1 MERIEGQVTGHKQLA
16 MRVLSWII
24 CAKRPLTA
32 LELQQALAVEVGT
45 CDLDRDNF
53 VEIQL
58 MVSACAGLVT
68 VDSPSCVIR
77 LVHRT
82 AQEFFERRRG
92 VIFPSAEKE
101 IALVC
106 ATYLSLGTFDTG
118 VCLTRVALEQ
128 RLRSYPF
135 YRYAAQNWG
144 HHARTALV
152 ASSSI
157 SCLLESRAYI
167 EAAFQAITAAKW
179 PSGLP
184 PNDEAVT
191 LGVIRGITGLHISA
205 YFGMPTLAVEL
216 INNQIDL
223 DATDSDN
230 RSPLSYAAENG
241 HAGIATLLLATGR
254 VNPDLPDRL
263 GRTPLSWA
271 AENGHDVVAKLLLEV
286 DVRVNSQDAIL
297 HYTPLSYAARN
308 GHEAVVRVLLTAE
321 LVNPEYLDRG
331 GRNSLSLAA
340 EGGSQATVKALLDF
354 GTVVESVN
362 FRIDDRTPLSYAAEN
377 GHVGVVE
384 LLLQREDVDINAR
397 DGKGRTPLWHA
408 CVNGSTDTEEG
419 HGGIGGHETVALL
432 LLERGADVD
441 ARDDDGR
448 APLWYAAEY
457 GCDAMVKILRQY
469 HAGTELVR
477 SGETPLHRAG
487 PHSICAQMGTAPT
500 ASTPTM
506 PALGDPSPPLPTD
519 QDLSP
524 GPTVWYVLI
533 LTVV

>member
-1 MERIEGQVTGHKQLA
+1 MQ
-16 MRVLSWII
+16 
-24 CAKRPLTA
+24 
-32 LELQQALAVEVGT
+32 
-45 CDLDRDNF
+45 
-53 VEIQL
+53 
-58 MVSACAGLVT
+58 
-68 VDSPSCVIR
+68 
-77 LVHRT
+77 
-82 AQEFFERRRG
+82 
-92 VIFPSAEKE
+92 
-101 IALVC
+101 
-106 ATYLSLGTFDTG
+106 
-118 VCLTRVALEQ
+118 
-128 RLRSYPF
+128 
-135 YRYAAQNWG
+135 
-144 HHARTALV
+144 
-152 ASSSI
+152 
-157 SCLLESRAYI
+157 
-167 EAAFQAITAAKW
+167 
-179 PSGLP
+179 
-184 PNDEAVT
+184 
-191 LGVIRGITGLHISA
+191 
-205 YFGMPTLAVEL
+205 TLASEL
-216 INNQIDL
+216 INNQTDL

-241 HAGIATLLLATGR
+241 HAGIARLLLATGR
-254 VNPDLPDRL
+254 VNPVLPDRL

-271 AENGHDVVAKLLLEV
+271 AENGHDVVAKLLLENDQV
-286 DVRVNSQDAIL
+286 DINSQDAIL

-321 LVNPEYLDRG
+321 FVNPEYLDRG

-354 GTVVESVN
+354 GTVVESDYY

-408 CVNGSTDTEEG
+408 CVNGSTDTEDG
-419 HGGIGGHETVALL
+419 HSGIGGHEAVALL

-448 APLWYAAEY
+448 APLWYAAKY
-457 GCDAMVKILRQY
+457 GCDAMVKILRAY
-469 HAGTELVR
+469 HAGTEPAR
-477 SGETPLHRAG
+477 SGETPLHRAA

-500 ASTPTM
+500 ASTPAM
-506 PALGDPSPPLPTD
+506 PALGDLSPPLPTD